1 MPTSRPS
8 RRPPYY
14 ALNLYPGI
22 CNTIGGARRNG
33 KAQVLDPDG
42 NPIPRLYSAGS
53 FGNMAGHTYAVTG
66 GNGSE
71 NWCVGRIAGR
81 ECAHLDSWE

>member
-1 MPTSRPS
+1 M
-8 RRPPYY
+8 
-14 ALNLYPGI
+14 
-22 CNTIGGARRNG
+22 
-33 KAQVLDPDG
+33 LDPDG